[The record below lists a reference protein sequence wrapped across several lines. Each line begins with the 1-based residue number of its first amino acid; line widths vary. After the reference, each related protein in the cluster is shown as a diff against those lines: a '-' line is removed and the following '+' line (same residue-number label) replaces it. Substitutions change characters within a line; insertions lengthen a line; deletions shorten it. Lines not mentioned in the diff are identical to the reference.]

1 MLKSKFHKVGALK
14 TYAITTSYTVPPIK
28 ITIHHEKALPM
39 EVLKVSANFMKYLI
53 VLKIEYPNFFEIC
66 NKKGGFSTPS
76 FLIC

>member
-28 ITIHHEKALPM
+28 ITIHHEKALPI

-53 VLKIEYPNFFEIC
+53 VL
-66 NKKGGFSTPS
+66 
-76 FLIC
+76 